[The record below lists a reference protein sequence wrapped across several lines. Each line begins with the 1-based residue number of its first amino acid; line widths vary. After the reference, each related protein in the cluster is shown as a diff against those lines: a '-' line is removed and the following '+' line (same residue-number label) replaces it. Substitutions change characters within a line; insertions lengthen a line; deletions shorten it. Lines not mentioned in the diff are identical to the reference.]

1 MRWPTPS
8 EPPAVTVITL
18 AVACLGALVG
28 WVVSAPVY
36 ILIGPAVA
44 VSLLGL
50 TGRRSAID
58 LNLRNACFLVLGVT
72 VGTGFDE
79 DALGAMFRWPLAF
92 AFMAVVIWLI
102 MVVCRWMLMRR
113 FGFDRR
119 SALLACAPGHLSFA
133 IAIASEA
140 GLDVARVSVVQSV
153 RLLALTIMVPFA
165 VLGMG
170 IDAVS
175 YTHLRAHETGRNLVC
190 RLLLEKKK

>member
-8 EPPAVTVITL
+8 EPPTVTVITL

-28 WVVSAPVY
+28 WVISAPVY

-79 DALGAMFRWPLAF
+79 EALGAMFRWPLAF
-92 AFMAVVIWLI
+92 ALMAVLIWLI
-102 MVVCRWMLMRR
+102 MVVCRWMLV
-113 FGFDRR
+113 
-119 SALLACAPGHLSFA
+119 LSL
-133 IAIASEA
+133 IHI
-140 GLDVARVSVVQSV
+140 
-153 RLLALTIMVPFA
+153 
-165 VLGMG
+165 
-170 IDAVS
+170 
-175 YTHLRAHETGRNLVC
+175 
-190 RLLLEKKK
+190 